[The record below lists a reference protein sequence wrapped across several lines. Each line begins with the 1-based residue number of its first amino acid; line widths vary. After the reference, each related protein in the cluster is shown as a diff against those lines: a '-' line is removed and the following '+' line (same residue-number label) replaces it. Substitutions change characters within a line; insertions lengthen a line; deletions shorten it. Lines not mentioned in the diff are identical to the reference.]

1 MKYISGNGTGENGG
15 TWCGGGTYG
24 TGTGGNISFSP
35 VVSEDIPEEEQYIL
49 AYVYVRQSISFMK
62 DMYAVNL
69 GVLNN
74 ADKQFVIEDSSAT
87 LNLPYGLSLA
97 TNKQSLTQS
106 MDSIAG
112 QQRENGRLVCK
123 G

>member
-1 MKYISGNGTGENGG
+1 
-15 TWCGGGTYG
+15 
-24 TGTGGNISFSP
+24 
-35 VVSEDIPEEEQYIL
+35 
-49 AYVYVRQSISFMK
+49 MK

-112 QQRENGRLVCK
+112 QQQKTVGL
-123 G
+123 